1 MNLRITLLVLFAF
14 ISQLC
19 IAQTGEDC
27 SDPIPVPYSSPQ
39 WCDVYNNVGATT
51 DVSTVTFSPLG
62 LSCNP
67 NEDEIWF
74 SFTPLPPLFDMII
87 SVEGVAD
94 GTNPPMEMPRITVVR
109 GDCATTLEALDCAE
123 AAIGTS
129 STSLTIPSNNFI
141 PGFPYFIIVSDW
153 SATAASNEGAFNLC
167 IEELT
172 EIVVPPTGGTYT
184 SCSGIIHDTGGATG
198 DYSSNENYIIEI
210 CPSEAFTCLELDIVY
225 DLEPFSGFSG
235 DFMEI
240 TGFVPDL
247 TNSVVLTTL
256 SDINTDGVTIL
267 STGCVSI
274 NFQSDGGVN
283 EAGFTIAWNCN
294 QDDCYSSETIESVF
308 VSPVI
313 TPNAIC
319 QGQCVTL
326 ECDPTPIYETVDYAL
341 DQIDYNP
348 FPFIGANEVTVNSD
362 DAYSNPIDLPFEFC
376 FYGGFYDQVVLGSN
390 GLVSFDV
397 AANAGGFNAWQI
409 NDPIPGNNDM
419 LNAIACPFHD
429 INPASG
435 GGFYSSVYG
444 VAPFR
449 VVVFSFNNVN
459 AFSCQTT
466 STQQVAMYESTNII
480 ETYISN
486 KVLCPGWNGGAAI
499 HGIQNALGNQATVV
513 PGRNFPDQWTASND
527 AWRFTPSGTVA
538 IPFTVEW
545 LDGEDNLIGI
555 GSTLTDVCPTET
567 EIYHAEVTYED
578 VNGVVCSNSI
588 LTIRDSAQVTVSTGN
603 LVVVDVADDA
613 IICTGESVSIGGVA
627 TPGTTYTWTP
637 TTDLDLTD
645 PANPIATP
653 ATTTIYSLE
662 ASNGICI
669 ANETVT
675 ITVVSDPTPTI
686 TGVFQICQG
695 ATTTLD
701 AGSGYAQYL
710 WSPGGEVTQTIDVNA
725 TGDYTVVV
733 TVSATC
739 TGESTVTVNIAADII
754 AQVVGTTENSCDSP
768 NGAIDIDI
776 TTGIAP
782 FTYEWSGDAMGQGQD
797 PVGIP
802 AGNYT
807 VTISDAAGCSA
818 TLEVAVTQQDAV
830 VASVD
835 NDTVCIGELVQ
846 LQAIGGNGTYIWES
860 SGAAVSD
867 SNIPNPTANPA
878 TTTTYYVTSETNT
891 GNLVANGDFEAG
903 DTGFTSNYVLGLGG
917 AFGDLSAEATYGI
930 YTSPDQGHI
939 NFDPCGDHTTGASNM
954 LVVNGAGT
962 PNQNVWCQ
970 TVTVDTDTDYNFSSW
985 FTSAVVGSPAILQ
998 FEINGTPL
1006 ENTFTLANTTCNWQ
1020 EYNSIWNSGVNT
1032 SATICI
1038 LNQNT
1043 AIGGN
1048 DFALDDISFSSYCTQ
1063 EDSVTVY
1070 VSQPLATIINTN
1082 DDFCGAG
1089 LGSLTV
1095 EGTNGYDGYTY
1106 QWAANAGSQTTATAT
1121 NLAGNAVYFVTVTDA
1136 YGCATQT
1143 SQFVQDL
1150 GNIPAEING
1159 NLTICPGGST
1169 ILTAGPVVYDTY
1181 LWSDAAG
1188 TTTDNI
1194 TVTTPGDYTVTVTSS
1209 TCVGTATI
1217 TVIAATPPTPT
1228 ISGPTEVCDGTGIL
1242 DAGVYVA
1249 YEWSN
1254 TDITQTTEI
1263 LTSGDYTVTVTDMNG
1278 CTGTATTSV
1287 SIGNLPLVITG
1298 VINICLGESTDLFAN
1313 TQGAVTWFDASGT
1326 LVLANGATL
1335 NTTPSAVGTV
1345 DYIAEAFDNTCT
1357 NRDTVTVTVSAT
1369 PTLSTS
1375 IDVDICAG
1383 EQAELLASTDMGT
1396 LTWSPTN
1403 EFVDPSSPSQTV
1415 SPNGTTT
1422 YIVTANNNG
1431 CEATSD
1437 VTVNV
1442 SDAPI
1447 YGIIDNTT
1455 ICLGDAIFLG
1465 VIDDASTTY
1474 AWTSDGETPS
1484 DDTIGNPT
1492 ASPAVTTTYT
1502 LTATNGDCS
1511 ETEQI
1516 IITVIDPSVS
1526 AVSSGAICS
1535 GESATLTATGTPAGG
1550 TVTWTDWEGNVVGT
1564 GTTTDVS
1571 PFATTAYAASYEING
1586 CTVSTTVTVDVNSAA
1601 NTSISATETQIV
1613 AGDPSTI
1620 TVTGAPVGST
1630 YSWAADSDENPI
1642 GDDIITVTPEVST
1655 TYTVT
1660 ITTPDGCTSTKSIF
1674 IEVVFVDFKV
1684 PNTFTPNND
1693 GLNDGFFPI
1702 YTDLSHEII
1711 EFKVFDRW
1719 GELVHD
1725 SISNAWDGAFNG
1737 KNLPSDIYVY
1747 FVRVRFNDGTEEMK
1761 KGDVALMR

>member
-74 SFTPLPPLFDMII
+74 SFTPVPPLFDMII
-87 SVEGVAD
+87 SVEGMAD

-198 DYSSNENYIIEI
+198 DYSSNEDFIIEI

-225 DLEPFSGFSG
+225 DLEPFDGFSG

-247 TNSVVLTTL
+247 TNPVVLTTL
-256 SDINTDGVTIL
+256 SDINTDGVSIL

-274 NFQSDGGVN
+274 NFQSDGFVN
-283 EAGFTIAWNCN
+283 QAGFTITWSCN

-308 VSPVI
+308 VNPVI
-313 TPNAIC
+313 TPSTIC

-326 ECDPTPIYETVDYAL
+326 ECDPTPIFETVDYAL
-341 DQIDYNP
+341 DEIDYNP

-362 DAYSNPIDLPFEFC
+362 DAYSDPIDLPFEFC

-397 AANAGGFNAWQI
+397 AANAGGFNAWAI

-444 VAPFR
+444 TTPFR

-466 STQQVAMYESTNII
+466 STQQVALYESTNII

-486 KVLCPGWNGGAAI
+486 KVLCATWNDGAAI

-513 PGRNFPDQWTASND
+513 PGRNFPDQWTTSND

-545 LDGEDNLIGI
+545 LDGEDNLIGV
-555 GSTLTDVCPTET
+555 GTTLTDVCPTET

-588 LTIRDSAQVTVSTGN
+588 LTIRDSAQVTVTTGN
-603 LVVVDVADDA
+603 LVVVEVADDA
-613 IICTGESVSIGGVA
+613 IICSGESIDIGGFSL
-627 TPGTTYTWTP
+627 PGLTYTWTP
-637 TTDLDLTD
+637 DDGSLDL
-645 PANPIATP
+645 PNSANPTATP
-653 ATTTIYSLE
+653 TTTTTYSLE

-675 ITVVSDPTPTI
+675 VTVVSDPTPTI
-686 TGVFQICQG
+686 TGVFEICQG
-695 ATTTLD
+695 ATTTLG
-701 AGSGYAQYL
+701 AGSGYAEYL
-710 WSPGGEVTQTIDVNA
+710 WSTGEVTETIDVNT
-725 TGDYTVVV
+725 TGDYSVTV

-739 TGESTVTVNIAADII
+739 TGESTVTVTVAADIVAQI
-754 AQVVGTTENSCDSP
+754 AGTTENSCDSP
-768 NGAIDIDI
+768 NGAIDIEV
-776 TTGIAP
+776 TVGIAP

-797 PVGIP
+797 PTGIP
-802 AGNYT
+802 AGDYT
-807 VTISDAAGCSA
+807 VTITDAAGCSA
-818 TLEVAVTQQDAV
+818 TLEAAVPQQDAV

-835 NDTVCIGELVQ
+835 NDTVCIGDLVQ
-846 LQAIGGNGTYIWES
+846 LQAIGGNGTYIWQS
-860 SGAAVSD
+860 SGAAVSNA
-867 SNIPNPTANPA
+867 NIPNPTANPA
-878 TTTTYYVTSETNT
+878 TTTTYYVTSETNS
-891 GNLVANGDFEAG
+891 GNLIVNGDFEAG

-917 AFGDLSAEATYGI
+917 AFGDLSNEATYGI
-930 YTSPDQGHI
+930 YTSPDQGHN
-939 NFDPCGDHTTGASNM
+939 NFIPCGDHTTGTGEM

-970 TVTVDTDTDYNFSSW
+970 TINIEPDTDYNFSSW
-985 FTSAVVGSPAILQ
+985 FTSVVVGSPAILQ

-1020 EYNSIWNSGVNT
+1020 EYNSIWNSGTNT
-1032 SATICI
+1032 SATVCI

-1043 AIGGN
+1043 STGGN
-1048 DFALDDISFSSYCTQ
+1048 DFALDDIAFSSYCTQ

-1070 VSQPLATIINTN
+1070 VSQPLATIIDTN
-1082 DDFCGAG
+1082 DDFCGSG

-1095 EGTNGYDGYTY
+1095 EGTNGFGDYTY
-1106 QWAANAGSQTTATAT
+1106 QWATNAASQTTATAT
-1121 NLAGNAVYFVTVTDA
+1121 NLSGNAVYFVTVTDA

-1150 GNIPAEING
+1150 GNVPAEIAG
-1159 NLTICPGGST
+1159 ALIICPGGST
-1169 ILTAGPVVYDTY
+1169 TLTAGPVLYDTY
-1181 LWSDAAG
+1181 AWSDG
-1188 TTTDNI
+1188 ISTTDNI
-1194 TVTTPGDYTVTVTSS
+1194 TVTVPGDYTVTVTSS
-1209 TCVGTATI
+1209 TCVGTATV
-1217 TVIAATPPTPT
+1217 TVVEATPPTPT

-1242 DAGVYVA
+1242 DAGVYA
-1249 YEWSN
+1249 SYEWSN
-1254 TDITQTTEI
+1254 GDLTQTTEI
-1263 LTSGDYTVTVTDMNG
+1263 LTSGDHTVTVTDMNG

-1287 SIGNLPLVITG
+1287 SIGNLPLTITG
-1298 VINICLGESTDLFAN
+1298 DLNICLGESTNLFAN
-1313 TQGAVTWFDASGT
+1313 TQGAVTWYNTSG
-1326 LVLANGATL
+1326 VALANGAAL
-1335 NTTPSAVGTV
+1335 NTTPSVVGTI

-1357 NRDTVTVTVSAT
+1357 NRDTITVTVSAL
-1369 PTLSTS
+1369 PTVSTS

-1383 EQAELLASTDMGT
+1383 EQAGLLASTDMGT
-1396 LTWSPTN
+1396 LMWSPSNLFT
-1403 EFVDPSSPSQTV
+1403 DPSSPSQTV

-1422 YIVTANNNG
+1422 YIVTASNNG
-1431 CEATSD
+1431 CEASND

-1447 YGIIDNTT
+1447 YGIIDNTI

-1465 VIDDASTTY
+1465 VLDDASTTY
-1474 AWTSDGETPS
+1474 AWTSDGEAPS
-1484 DDTIGNPT
+1484 DVTIGNPT
-1492 ASPAVTTTYT
+1492 ASPSVTTTYT

-1511 ETEQI
+1511 ETEQVI
-1516 IITVIDPSVS
+1516 VTVIDPSVS
-1526 AVSSGAICS
+1526 AVSSGAICP
-1535 GESATLTATGTPAGG
+1535 GESATLTAIGSPAGG
-1550 TVTWTDWEGNVVGT
+1550 TVTWADWEGNVVGT
-1564 GTTTDVS
+1564 GAIIDLS
-1571 PFATTAYAASYEING
+1571 PSATTAYAVSYEING
-1586 CTVSTTVTVDVNSAA
+1586 CTASTTVTVDVNSAPS
-1601 NTSISATETQIV
+1601 TSISATETEVV

-1620 TVTGAPVGST
+1620 TVTGAPAGST
-1630 YSWAADSDENPI
+1630 YSWVADTDENPM
-1642 GDDIITVTPEVST
+1642 GDDIITVTPSVST

-1660 ITTPDGCTSTKSIF
+1660 ITTPDGCTSTQNIF
-1674 IEVVFVDFKV
+1674 IEVVFVEFKV

-1725 SISNAWDGAFNG
+1725 NISNAWDGAFNG
-1737 KNLPSDIYVY
+1737 KNLPSDVYVY